1 MNNIQNN
8 NRNSNA
14 VQETI
19 FFDKLRHEDE
29 GRWDVTVPKPT
40 PIFPLERGTKLI
52 NESISIVSKR
62 IDECLRK
69 NSIQA
74 TFDVHNVEAT
84 CKTAAGLQYKI
95 FLYAGPENENGST
108 TYVEIIKMK
117 GCGFQFTKEKEIII
131 NAAKDLQPN
140 PDKSRNVTMKIPSDL
155 LKLYVP
161 PSIHELESTLDR
173 ISEQL
178 HSRNRKILLFAL
190 QNLASMTT
198 PDKCYP
204 QNAHQMSCLVMRS
217 RSDVR
222 DIIVSIYTATH
233 DMIDENTENIVSSCL
248 HILQNVTQ
256 SFYSDHNDTNSKKS
270 LAQQGGEDTKYFIDQ
285 LVPSLLTAVTNC
297 KDTHN
302 ACLALTILCNLIKH
316 SPETCVILRERNA
329 IAVIEE
335 AQLYGSIEHLKLE
348 TEARR
353 TIEALQSQP

>member
-8 NRNSNA
+8 NRNCNA
-14 VQETI
+14 IQETKT
-19 FFDKLRHEDE
+19 FDNLRYQCG
-29 GRWDVTVPKPT
+29 GRWDVTVPKPM

-52 NESISIVSKR
+52 NESISTVSKR

-74 TFDVHNVEAT
+74 TFDVDKVEAT

-95 FLYAGPENENGST
+95 FLYAGPENDDGST
-108 TYVEIIKMK
+108 THVEIIKMK

-131 NAAKDLQPN
+131 NAAKNLQEN
-140 PDKSRNVTMKIPSDL
+140 PEKSRNVMMKIPLDL
-155 LKLYVP
+155 LELYVP
-161 PSIHELESTLDR
+161 PSIHELESMLDR

-178 HSRNRKILLFAL
+178 HSRNRKTLLFAL

-198 PDKCYP
+198 PDKSYP
-204 QNAHQMSCLVMRS
+204 QNAHQMSRLVMQS

-222 DIIVSIYTATH
+222 DIIVAIYTAAH
-233 DMIDENTENIVSSCL
+233 DMIDESSESVVSSCL
-248 HILQNVTQ
+248 HILLNVTQ
-256 SFYSDHNDTNSKKS
+256 SFYGEHNNTNSKKL

-302 ACLALTILCNLIKH
+302 ACLALNILCILIEH
-316 SPETCVILRERNA
+316 SPATCVILRERDA
-329 IAVIEE
+329 ITVIKE
-335 AQLYGSIEHLKLE
+335 AQLHGSMEHLKLE
-348 TEARR
+348 TIARR
-353 TIEALQSQP
+353 TVETLQSQP